1 VSIFPETYLAKS
13 IKELMDVGDKR
24 QILFTKLGIRNFKD
38 LLFHL
43 PHTYVDRTLS
53 PAIFNI
59 ENESVV
65 TLELSVQEVN
75 LKSNFRSRTPSKIL
89 CNNKTGVI
97 TLIYFNNIPPY
108 IKQNFVV
115 GSSIIVSGKVTIQDG
130 DFVMV
135 HPDIVVKSTEKYKVP
150 PIEPVYFKVEG
161 LTSKLIWHLVQKVLA
176 RMTVVEEWLPKE
188 VLSATGWNGIV
199 ESLKTLHKPTSI
211 NLKEI
216 HTAKKRLAFDEVFAH
231 QICLHLLRNKMQ
243 SGSKT
248 PAKFSGKLSAKFLDS
263 LSFKMTDEQKIAIDT
278 IRLDQLSDKR
288 MLRLLM
294 GDVGCGKTL
303 VAVCAALNAVEG
315 GKQASIMVPT
325 EVLAQQ
331 HYKNIIKYTEKLGV
345 RTRLLWSNLK
355 APEKKQVL
363 KDLKNGDVDIL
374 IGTHALFQQKVQFL
388 DLSLVIID
396 EQHKF
401 GVKQRMALLGKGKN
415 VDLLMLSAT
424 PIPRTIR
431 MLGYGDMDVSI
442 IKNKPISNMPI
453 TTTVLP
459 SSKIYKLLDRIKV
472 TTDHGEKVYW
482 VCPLIDASEKL
493 QLSYIKNTFTHIQK
507 VLGDKVAMLHGKM
520 KSEERE
526 KVMEEFKVGKLTTII
541 ATTVIEVGIDVP
553 EATIMVIENAERF
566 GLSQLHQLRG
576 RVGRGSAKSYC
587 VLLHGQKIGM
597 DSKKRLNI
605 LKNYSDGFKIA
616 EKDLELRGGGDYLG
630 FKQSGESG
638 FKFFDSLQNADIIN
652 LADKHA
658 SLIVKEKLSS
668 GSLMLLNFFD
678 KQVYFNEEYEA
689 NLT

>member
-1 VSIFPETYLAKS
+1 
-13 IKELMDVGDKR
+13 
-24 QILFTKLGIRNFKD
+24 
-38 LLFHL
+38 
-43 PHTYVDRTLS
+43 
-53 PAIFNI
+53 
-59 ENESVV
+59 
-65 TLELSVQEVN
+65 
-75 LKSNFRSRTPSKIL
+75 
-89 CNNKTGVI
+89 
-97 TLIYFNNIPPY
+97 
-108 IKQNFVV
+108 
-115 GSSIIVSGKVTIQDG
+115 
-130 DFVMV
+130 
-135 HPDIVVKSTEKYKVP
+135 
-150 PIEPVYFKVEG
+150 
-161 LTSKLIWHLVQKVLA
+161 
-176 RMTVVEEWLPKE
+176 
-188 VLSATGWNGIV
+188 
-199 ESLKTLHKPTSI
+199 
-211 NLKEI
+211 
-216 HTAKKRLAFDEVFAH
+216 
-231 QICLHLLRNKMQ
+231 
-243 SGSKT
+243 
-248 PAKFSGKLSAKFLDS
+248 
-263 LSFKMTDEQKIAIDT
+263 
-278 IRLDQLSDKR
+278 
-288 MLRLLM
+288 
-294 GDVGCGKTL
+294 
-303 VAVCAALNAVEG
+303 
-315 GKQASIMVPT
+315 
-325 EVLAQQ
+325 
-331 HYKNIIKYTEKLGV
+331 
-345 RTRLLWSNLK
+345 
-355 APEKKQVL
+355 
-363 KDLKNGDVDIL
+363 
-374 IGTHALFQQKVQFL
+374 
-388 DLSLVIID
+388 
-396 EQHKF
+396 
-401 GVKQRMALLGKGKN
+401 
-415 VDLLMLSAT
+415 
-424 PIPRTIR
+424 
-431 MLGYGDMDVSI
+431 
-442 IKNKPISNMPI
+442 
-453 TTTVLP
+453 VLP